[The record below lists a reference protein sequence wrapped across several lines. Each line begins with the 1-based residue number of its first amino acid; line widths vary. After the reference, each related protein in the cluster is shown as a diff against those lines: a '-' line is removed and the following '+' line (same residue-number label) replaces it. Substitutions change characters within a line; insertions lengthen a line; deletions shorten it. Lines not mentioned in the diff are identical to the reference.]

1 MEVNTT
7 KPFSFRTDQALPSS
21 MYSISQTARKTFQA
35 ALPLHTIE
43 VQSNVWLDV
52 ASAGQN

>member
-21 MYSISQTARKTFQA
+21 MCSISQTARKTFQA